1 MEKKM
6 HTTVSLLGTGPAV
19 NAVGKE
25 ASPRQTSIALPSI
38 PSTAGSGDVV
48 RRVTISEYKQ
58 AALSLAEAFADDEV
72 SRYFTHTPDRAHWS
86 EAQRWQLHVEIMEYI
101 TYAHIL
107 KGLVLAIG
115 PDFGCVA
122 LWLVPCTSVCI

>member
-25 ASPRQTSIALPSI
+25 ASLRQTFIASPSI

-58 AALSLAEAFADDEV
+58 AALSLAKAFADDDV